1 VPGPL
6 VLACGLTTLDVR
18 QTVDRV
24 PGPDEKVVARD
35 LAVEVGGPAANAA
48 TTCTALGVPAR
59 LLTRV
64 GGAAVGRIAS
74 ADLTRHGV
82 EVHDLAGPDDAPAV
96 STVLV
101 TAGTG
106 QRAVASVNATLA
118 STGGAVTGSA
128 AVPAAVPSADGAT
141 ASDRRVD
148 DALGDLLGRV
158 LDGASAVLVDGHHLD
173 LAVPVAAA
181 ARARGVVVVLD
192 GGSWKP
198 GLETLLAHVDLA
210 VLSAD
215 FRLPDDVAPR
225 HRDDV
230 APRHRADAAPPGED
244 AAPAGGDAAQP
255 GEGAAR
261 PGEGAAQ
268 PRKDAGPADL
278 LARVGDLGPSV
289 VAQSHGG
296 DPVQV
301 RHPGGHAQVPV
312 PPVRAVDTL
321 GAGDVLHGALAAWL
335 ACAAARVPSPAA
347 GDDPNGT
354 DAIRGDATHADLTHA
369 DPTHH
374 DATGADRRTS
384 AARAG
389 DVLEALAFATAVA
402 SSSVMAPGAR
412 GWTADPDTVDRL
424 RAALSPGS

>member
-1 VPGPL
+1 VTGPL

-18 QTVDRV
+18 QTVERV

-64 GGAAVGRIAS
+64 GGAAVGRIARE
-74 ADLTRHGV
+74 DLVRHAV

-118 STGGAVTGSA
+118 STSGAVTA
-128 AVPAAVPSADGAT
+128 PAADGAVSPDHGLGEV
-141 ASDRRVD
+141 SDGR
-148 DALGDLLGRV
+148 LGEVPGGRLDDLLDRV
-158 LDGASAVLVDGHHLD
+158 LDGATAVLVDGHHLD

-181 ARARGVVVVLD
+181 ARAAGVVVVLD

-198 GLETLLAHVDLA
+198 GLEALLAHVDVA

-215 FRLPDDVAPR
+215 FRLPEDVVPR
-225 HRDDV
+225 HRT
-230 APRHRADAAPPGED
+230 DAAR
-244 AAPAGGDAAQP
+244 Q
-255 GEGAAR
+255 
-261 PGEGAAQ
+261 
-268 PRKDAGPADL
+268 DAGAPDL

-296 DPVQV
+296 DPVEV
-301 RHPGGHAQVPV
+301 RHCAGHARVPV

-335 ACAAARVPSPAA
+335 ACAGACGPSPAA
-347 GDDPNGT
+347 GD
-354 DAIRGDATHADLTHA
+354 AD
-369 DPTHH
+369 
-374 DATGADRRTS
+374 
-384 AARAG
+384 
-389 DVLEALAFATAVA
+389 DVLAALEFATAVA
-402 SSSVMAPGAR
+402 SSSVTAAGAR
-412 GWTADPDTVDRL
+412 GWTTDADAVGRL
-424 RAALSPGS
+424 RAVLPNPT

>member
-1 VPGPL
+1 MPGPL

-18 QTVDRV
+18 QTVERV

-74 ADLTRHGV
+74 EDLARHGV

-106 QRAVASVNATLA
+106 QRAVASVNATRA
-118 STGGAVTGSA
+118 STGGTVTA
-128 AVPAAVPSADGAT
+128 TDAVPAEDGAA
-141 ASDRRVD
+141 ASGRQAGG
-148 DALGDLLGRV
+148 ALGDPLDHV

-198 GLETLLAHVDLA
+198 GLEALLGHVDVA

-225 HRDDV
+225 
-230 APRHRADAAPPGED
+230 PREDRTRFRADAALVDPDAAQPRADAAPDE
-244 AAPAGGDAAQP
+244 AA
-255 GEGAAR
+255 
-261 PGEGAAQ
+261 
-268 PRKDAGPADL
+268 PADL

-296 DPVQV
+296 DPVEV
-301 RHPGGHAQVPV
+301 RHAGGHAQVAV

-335 ACAAARVPSPAA
+335 ACAAARAPSPAA
-347 GDDPNGT
+347 GDDPTGT
-354 DAIRGDATHADLTHA
+354 DAARADRAPADA
-369 DPTHH
+369 THH
-374 DATGADRRTS
+374 DAAGADRAAS
-384 AARAG
+384 APRLAA
-389 DVLEALAFATAVA
+389 DVMRALAFATDVA
-402 SSSVMAPGAR
+402 SSSVTAPGAR

-424 RAALSPGS
+424 RAALPPGS